1 MSSTM
6 NIEMPVEIIAEV
18 LRSDVVAP
26 TTEVAVSKAKTLP
39 EKFKKMVIFEYW
51 FINKMIESN
60 TVIGMEGLV
69 ERSNLSI
76 EDQLAFYTEFEE
88 DYKEETK
95 KYKTMLKD
103 IKKPKKE
110 KREVKPKRTMKVV
123 YPGETDAVETENIVD
138 QLTTCALKVDE
149 KKEKKEKVVKEK
161 VVKEK
166 VVKEKVVK
174 EKVVK
179 EKVVKEKVV
188 KEKKGKVAVEAVAE
202 VAVEAV
208 AEVAVEA
215 VAEVAVEAVAEV
227 AVEAVAEVA
236 VEAVAEVAV
245 EAVAEVAVEA
255 VAEVAVE
262 AVAEVAVTK
271 KTKTI
276 KETKP
281 KETKPKETKP
291 KETKPKETKPKE
303 TKPKETKPKETKPKE
318 TKANTAIV
326 VSNEL
331 IKEDVSSPAKN
342 DVEIDVRYIED
353 SPYELEDVVE
363 TREFMIDGKLYLKC
377 SEDGAIYDC
386 ETQEFV
392 GMYNEETTSIDK

>member
-1 MSSTM
+1 
-6 NIEMPVEIIAEV
+6 
-18 LRSDVVAP
+18 
-26 TTEVAVSKAKTLP
+26 
-39 EKFKKMVIFEYW
+39 
-51 FINKMIESN
+51 
-60 TVIGMEGLV
+60 
-69 ERSNLSI
+69 
-76 EDQLAFYTEFEE
+76 
-88 DYKEETK
+88 
-95 KYKTMLKD
+95 
-103 IKKPKKE
+103 
-110 KREVKPKRTMKVV
+110 
-123 YPGETDAVETENIVD
+123 
-138 QLTTCALKVDE
+138 
-149 KKEKKEKVVKEK
+149 
-161 VVKEK
+161 
-166 VVKEKVVK
+166 
-174 EKVVK
+174 
-179 EKVVKEKVV
+179 
-188 KEKKGKVAVEAVAE
+188 
-202 VAVEAV
+202 
-208 AEVAVEA
+208 
-215 VAEVAVEAVAEV
+215 
-227 AVEAVAEVA
+227 VAEVA

-276 KETKP
+276 
-281 KETKPKETKP
+281 KETKP

>member
-179 EKVVKEKVV
+179 EK
-188 KEKKGKVAVEAVAE
+188 KGKVAVEAVAEVAVEAVAE

-276 KETKP
+276 

>member
-179 EKVVKEKVV
+179 EKVVKEK
-188 KEKKGKVAVEAVAE
+188 KGKVAVEAVAE

-303 TKPKETKPKETKPKE
+303 TKPKETKPKETK
-318 TKANTAIV
+318 ANTAIV